1 MANKVDW
8 ILKISSVFGTFPLK
22 YTAKMCQVS
31 IILKVFNNYRNRIFY
46 YKCQTL

>member
-22 YTAKMCQVS
+22 YKAKMCQVS
-31 IILKVFNNYRNRIFY
+31 IILKVLITEIASFIINVKY
-46 YKCQTL
+46 Y